1 MLHLVIL
8 YYVLPVWA
16 CNLNLIFLICYIYL
30 SSQGKSTESNATS
43 EKLHFFCH
51 NYQLL
56 MNTEIPQ
63 IYSEIFLR
71 FFFFQFCQ
79 KADNCSKNEKN
90 VLTFKHFV
98 MHSQRCLFLLAGI
111 YHWKWLVKHTAY
123 YWDNLGFLSYICIC
137 MHSWFRR
144 FILYVPDTKRC
155 WTCVVTAEFKKSA

>member
-1 MLHLVIL
+1 MFFLFELATWIWFFWYAIFICHLKVSL
-8 YYVLPVWA
+8 QNQMPLPKN
-16 CNLNLIFLICYIYL
+16 C
-30 SSQGKSTESNATS
+30 T
-43 EKLHFFCH
+43 FFVTTINCWWI
-51 NYQLL
+51 QK
-56 MNTEIPQ
+56 
-63 IYSEIFLR
+63 FLR
-71 FFFFQFCQ
+71 FTLKYFCFFFFQFCQ

-123 YWDNLGFLSYICIC
+123 YWDNLGFLSDICIC